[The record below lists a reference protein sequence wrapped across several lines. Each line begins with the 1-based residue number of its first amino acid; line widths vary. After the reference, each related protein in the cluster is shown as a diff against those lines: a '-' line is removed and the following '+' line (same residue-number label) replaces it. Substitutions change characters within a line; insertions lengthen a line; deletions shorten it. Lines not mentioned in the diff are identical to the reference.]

1 MADEKE
7 KLEQELELMAAA
19 EAGKAAARSAWEG
32 VKAAVGGVADSVL
45 GRAER
50 ELAAA
55 EAARGRGPLS
65 RAPGEP
71 ASQASERALESV
83 RRAAPPGAGES
94 AMARRRAREARAR
107 EQLEALKQAHA
118 EGRPL
123 RPPPEP
129 EEEEEIL
136 PARVAPREETPAV
149 RRSLDGAEDHPAQ
162 PEDREPAKRTL

>member
-1 MADEKE
+1 MADEKD
-7 KLEQELELMAAA
+7 KLEEELELMAAR
-19 EAGKAAARSAWEG
+19 EAGKAAGRSAWEG
-32 VKAAVGGVADSVL
+32 IKATVGGLADGVL
-45 GRAER
+45 SRAER

-55 EAARGRGPLS
+55 EAARGRGPLT

-129 EEEEEIL
+129 EEEEVL
-136 PARVAPREETPAV
+136 PASIVPREESPAV